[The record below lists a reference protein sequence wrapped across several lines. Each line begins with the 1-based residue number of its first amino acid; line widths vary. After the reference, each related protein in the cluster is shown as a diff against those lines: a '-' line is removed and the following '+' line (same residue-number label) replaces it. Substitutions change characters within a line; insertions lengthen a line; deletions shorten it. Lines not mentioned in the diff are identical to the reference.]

1 MMVAGMPRCSFRQD
15 LPISGRSTKE
25 GFQALLNLLADY
37 AVRGDRSRKERRDND
52 KEERERVQQSWENRS
67 RYSPVPI
74 SLELDY
80 QWEQNRNQER
90 KYDDRIADRS
100 FPYDYLEVLGC
111 TYPRISEIHF
121 VSFTSFR

>member
-1 MMVAGMPRCSFRQD
+1 MGRDDGRQECCDALSEQD
-15 LPISGRSTKE
+15 LPISGWSSKE

-74 SLELDY
+74 SLELDRS
-80 QWEQNRNQER
+80 EER
-90 KYDDRIADRS
+90 RVGKECRS
-100 FPYDYLEVLGC
+100 RRWPEL
-111 TYPRISEIHF
+111 RKKNK
-121 VSFTSFR
+121 